1 MSIANQEPQEII
13 RDVLES
19 WLQERADDMRDRLA
33 KFKITAANSPL
44 AQGIAPSAIV
54 AKVGGYTATIDL
66 DDYYEFIDQGVKG
79 IGAAPHDKG
88 GLKKNTGKFKYKTP
102 FVSRGMVQSI
112 RDWGA
117 RRGRVGVT
125 SKNMNTVAYLTAKKV
140 KRLGIEQT
148 LFFTEAPDNMFIE
161 ELANR
166 LNEALGQRFDIE
178 LTIE

>member
-1 MSIANQEPQEII
+1 MSITNQEPQEII

-19 WLQERADDMRDRLA
+19 WLQERADDMRKRLA

-44 AQGIAPSAIV
+44 SQGITPSAIIT
-54 AKVGGYTATIDL
+54 KVGGYTATIDL

-88 GLKKNTGKFKYKTP
+88 GLRKNTGKFKYKTP
-102 FVSRGMVQSI
+102 FVNKIMVQSI

-148 LFFTEAPDNMFIE
+148 LFFTESTDDKFIN
-161 ELANR
+161 ELSSR
-166 LNEALGQRFDIE
+166 LEDALGQRYDIE
-178 LTIE
+178 LSIE